1 MLEGKEIVLVVFL
14 LAMIGILIYI
24 LILNWGYFEY
34 PTLFQYLQYNDI
46 VMFPYGVRNIINP
59 YNDYSPCQ
67 ASIGDHSVYSRQNI
81 IGVLDKLYR
90 ISKKIEKEKTNYK
103 KNKSKDRLLCL
114 DHEYKYYKELLI
126 SNMDEAIRYDK
137 KTALKH
143 IEYAFAWYKNNNPF
157 FLYQILQ
164 ECMEDC
170 ATVFQK
176 IQQNCLCDFSEWEM
190 GETFRTILN
199 YLSMLSPS
207 KYNEKVKEEIYNN
220 FMANLESGKIK
231 NE

>member
-1 MLEGKEIVLVVFL
+1 
-14 LAMIGILIYI
+14 
-24 LILNWGYFEY
+24 
-34 PTLFQYLQYNDI
+34 
-46 VMFPYGVRNIINP
+46 
-59 YNDYSPCQ
+59 
-67 ASIGDHSVYSRQNI
+67 
-81 IGVLDKLYR
+81 
-90 ISKKIEKEKTNYK
+90 
-103 KNKSKDRLLCL
+103 
-114 DHEYKYYKELLI
+114 
-126 SNMDEAIRYDK
+126 MDEAIRYNK

-176 IQQNCLCDFSEWEM
+176 IQQNCSCNFSEWEM

-199 YLSMLSPS
+199 YLSILSPS

-220 FMANLESGKIK
+220 FMANLEREKIK